1 MHKNTNSIKGL
12 TVKSI
17 CKQATNCWRMDFTN
31 GDFKYLWAEP
41 DGPMGISQLWL
52 SEREPIKISK
62 SKARRAKKLLPL

>member
-1 MHKNTNSIKGL
+1 
-12 TVKSI
+12 
-17 CKQATNCWRMDFTN
+17 MDFTN